1 MARDR
6 QRRGRGWG
14 WLVGLIVVLALLWI
28 GYWFAAHYAAEKAI
42 ARLIAPH
49 GQAQIT
55 CGTTDISGFPLRL
68 DVRCDSPAYAEG
80 TAVNASIGTVHA
92 SAPLYRPGSVAADID
107 GPLLVNAPG
116 NGVGLTVTWTSA
128 KATANA
134 GLGGIDGAGATFTTF
149 HAENTGPL
157 PKLGIVAASAET
169 ADGGFASAG
178 GGSYRITADASH
190 LALTDASRTL
200 PPIDLTLDAT
210 ANKVG
215 DLSFRPE
222 PAILAWLRGTP
233 SITLTNLRLAMA
245 GASVT
250 ASGNLSLSSEGK
262 LNGTLL
268 LQYNSSEAL
277 ADLIETLK
285 PGTRDKYAPAIQAL
299 GVMSKPVTTPDG
311 QALQTTVSFL
321 DGIVFLT
328 ILPLPIDPIPPVRF

>member
-14 WLVGLIVVLALLWI
+14 WLVGLVVVLALLWI

-42 ARLIAPH
+42 ARLVAPH
-49 GQAQIT
+49 GQAEIT

-116 NGVGLTVTWTSA
+116 NGIGLTVTWTSA

-149 HAENTGPL
+149 HAENTDPL
-157 PKLGIVAASAET
+157 PKHGVVAATAET

-178 GGSYRITADASH
+178 AGS
-190 LALTDASRTL
+190 
-200 PPIDLTLDAT
+200 
-210 ANKVG
+210 
-215 DLSFRPE
+215 
-222 PAILAWLRGTP
+222 
-233 SITLTNLRLAMA
+233 
-245 GASVT
+245 
-250 ASGNLSLSSEGK
+250 
-262 LNGTLL
+262 
-268 LQYNSSEAL
+268 
-277 ADLIETLK
+277 
-285 PGTRDKYAPAIQAL
+285 
-299 GVMSKPVTTPDG
+299 
-311 QALQTTVSFL
+311 
-321 DGIVFLT
+321 
-328 ILPLPIDPIPPVRF
+328 